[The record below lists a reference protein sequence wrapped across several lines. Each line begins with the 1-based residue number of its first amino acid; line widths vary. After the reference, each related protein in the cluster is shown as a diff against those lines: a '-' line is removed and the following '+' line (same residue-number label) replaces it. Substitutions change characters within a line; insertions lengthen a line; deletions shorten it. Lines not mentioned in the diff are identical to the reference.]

1 MARYCGSARAELLL
15 SGWKPIVLV
24 CATISRGWT
33 VPVTA
38 RLSRQFYERLGDQI
52 TNELVDWLNAVDK
65 SVRNQLIEL
74 NERNWERLRAE
85 LDARDARLDAR
96 FAGFEVRFT
105 QFETRL
111 MKWMFGFW
119 VTTLLAIAGL
129 KLI

>member
-1 MARYCGSARAELLL
+1 M
-15 SGWKPIVLV
+15 
-24 CATISRGWT
+24 
-33 VPVTA
+33 PVTA

-52 TNELVDWLNAVDK
+52 ANELVDWLNAVDD
-65 SVRNQLIEL
+65 SVHNQLIEL

-85 LDARDARLDAR
+85 LDARDARLDARDARLDAR

>member
-1 MARYCGSARAELLL
+1 M
-15 SGWKPIVLV
+15 
-24 CATISRGWT
+24 
-33 VPVTA
+33 PVTA

-52 TNELVDWLNAVDK
+52 TNELVDWLNAADK

-96 FAGFEVRFT
+96 FASFEVRFT